1 VCFWQELWLGVLPP
15 LPKAIGVG
23 LAAGSNVVGSG
34 SHARPK
40 TLPKRAPS
48 VGSCYPVRPKSNGS
62 TNYDITTF

>member
-1 VCFWQELWLGVLPP
+1 LHAWLQLQGGLSFTVFFWQELWLGVLPP

-34 SHARPK
+34 SHVRPK

-48 VGSCYPVRPKSNGS
+48 IGPA
-62 TNYDITTF
+62 TQ

>member
-1 VCFWQELWLGVLPP
+1 VFFWQELWLGVLPP

-34 SHARPK
+34 SHVRPK

-48 VGSCYPVRPKSNGS
+48 IGPA
-62 TNYDITTF
+62 TQ